1 MWKCGWLIWILQQ
14 KFQRNIKIDLNSH
27 SKIYLLHF
35 WSKREREENRLD
47 LGHIFQKIEIISSGN
62 KIFHIFLLIIILY
75 DKLKYS
81 WQICRFLFENWQK
94 WKKCPKF
101 VDRLLRILT
110 VETNEMYV
118 IFLTFANTNKP
129 IWFLAFLSSI

>member
-1 MWKCGWLIWILQQ
+1 MRKCGWLFWIPQQ
-14 KFQRNIKIDLNSH
+14 NFQRNIKIDFNSY
-27 SKIYLLHF
+27 SKIYLLQF
-35 WSKREREENRLD
+35 WSKREGEENWLD

-62 KIFHIFLLIIILY
+62 KNFHIFLLIIILY

-94 WKKCPKF
+94 WKKCPKIE
-101 VDRLLRILT
+101 RLLRILT
-110 VETNEMYV
+110 VKTIEMCV

-129 IWFLAFLSSI
+129 TVKPPIMSHL